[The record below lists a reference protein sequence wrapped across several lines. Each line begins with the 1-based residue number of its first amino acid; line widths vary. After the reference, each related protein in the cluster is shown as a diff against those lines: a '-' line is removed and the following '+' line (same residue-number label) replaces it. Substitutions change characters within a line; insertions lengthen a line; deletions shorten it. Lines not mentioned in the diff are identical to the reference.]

1 MNEKIILNLCS
12 YKNDILKITE
22 IGTYHNKTYLHI
34 LPKNMSEKNLLET
47 KYFEDLKKE
56 FHVLQ
61 NEKKIHRYFH
71 HLNSSQALALNFFVP
86 IIKEGLLSN
95 FLGIEDEVFNTKF
108 EYEFEHEEENSFEVK
123 PYRKTNFDFYAEAN
137 NKKYFFEVKYTEKEF
152 GSAKKDSAH
161 KEKYKTI
168 YKPTLEKICKA
179 NIPENEFFKNY
190 QLWRNLCHVQ
200 YGTICFVLPSFRND
214 LIKTIENA
222 KSFIKEEYIKFI
234 QIRIIDDFVL
244 KMTSHKNV
252 NISNHYKEFKKKYFE
267 L

>member
-22 IGTYHNKTYLHI
+22 NGTYHNKTYLHI

-47 KYFEDLKKE
+47 KYFDDLKKE
-56 FHVLQ
+56 FHDLQ
-61 NEKKIHRYFH
+61 NKKKIHRYFH

-86 IIKEGLLSN
+86 IVKEGLLSN

-108 EYEFEHEEENSFEVK
+108 EYEEENSFEVN
-123 PYRKTNFDFYAEAN
+123 PYRKTNFDFYAESN
-137 NKKYFFEVKYTEKEF
+137 NKKYFFEVKYTEKGF
-152 GSAKKDSAH
+152 GSAKKGSAH

-214 LIKTIENA
+214 LIKIIENA

-234 QIRIIDDFVL
+234 QIKIIDDFAL